1 MSAETE
7 LPDHEKIKRDLANK
21 FTASSSYLGS
31 NVRQQIMESNFKV
44 LKNVH
49 RPTKIKKGDIITVGG
64 NTVVKSRP
72 AIVVK
77 VLKDRTVLYIPATST
92 DNVHC
97 MTPFTDRFLKEGCFS
112 RTLSVCTEDYAL
124 ENFSGVF
131 DNMKALNK
139 AIKDFKEFINTNL

>member
-1 MSAETE
+1 MSADKE
-7 LPDHEKIKRDLANK
+7 LPEHEKLKRDLAGK
-21 FTASSSYLGS
+21 FTPSSSYLGS
-31 NVRQQIMESNFKV
+31 NIRQHIMESDFKI

-131 DNMKALNK
+131 DNMKALNR